1 MTNGDEFVKRS
12 SSDSD
17 SYYTKA
23 LQRVIFHMKLTL
35 CIGDVQLFDKVVR
48 DIWEMKTL
56 DVH

>member
-1 MTNGDEFVKRS
+1 MTNEDEFVKRS

-35 CIGDVQLFDKVVR
+35 FIGDVQLSGKVVR
-48 DIWEMKTL
+48 NIWEMKTL

>member
-1 MTNGDEFVKRS
+1 MTNEDEFVKRS

-23 LQRVIFHMKLTL
+23 LQRVIFHMTLTL
-35 CIGDVQLFDKVVR
+35 CIGDVQLFGKVVR
-48 DIWEMKTL
+48 NIWEMKTL